1 MSILDRFRTAK
12 TRNKRTKEEIQHFNV
27 LTSNQKKIID
37 SYKARALASEMES
50 KILRSTLFSL
60 DNMSAEL
67 GIDAFENQNQSSIMS
82 NGQFNF
88 SDLIIKV
95 LGGIDKSQV
104 PGGKTTLSGISDFVS
119 SQSQEINSLASH
131 QIQNIVKSQK
141 DKQVIT
147 Q

>member
-1 MSILDRFRTAK
+1 MSLLDRFRTPK
-12 TRNKRTKEEIQHFNV
+12 TRNKRTKEEIQHLNV
-27 LTSNQKKIID
+27 LTTNQKKIID

-60 DNMSAEL
+60 DDMNAEL

-95 LGGIDKSQV
+95 LGGIDKSHV
-104 PGGKTTLSGISDFVS
+104 PGGKTTLSGISDFVQ